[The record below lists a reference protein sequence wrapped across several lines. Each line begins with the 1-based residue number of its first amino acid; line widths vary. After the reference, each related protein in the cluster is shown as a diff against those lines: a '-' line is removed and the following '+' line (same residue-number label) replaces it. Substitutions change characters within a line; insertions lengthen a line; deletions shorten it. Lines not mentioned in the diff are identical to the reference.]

1 MNILVQGIHPQNLRS
16 AMDVSDLILISS
28 QLQDP
33 GSTQTTLTIPT
44 LLQLLVIL
52 GRMAPAIF
60 VSMPEN
66 ITIEIFKEFSGIGGA

>member
-1 MNILVQGIHPQNLRS
+1 
-16 AMDVSDLILISS
+16 MDVSGLILISS

-33 GSTQTTLTIPT
+33 GSTRTTLTIPT